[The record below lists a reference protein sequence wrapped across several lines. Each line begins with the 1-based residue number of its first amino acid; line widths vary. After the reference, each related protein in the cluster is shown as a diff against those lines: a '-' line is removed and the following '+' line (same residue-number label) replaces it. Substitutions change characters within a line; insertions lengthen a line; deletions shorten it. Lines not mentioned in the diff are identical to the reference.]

1 MLVLRSPDDVAHIA
15 DLEIRNLVKLRF
27 AQVCS
32 GETYDADRHGH
43 MLVVEPGD
51 N

>member
-1 MLVLRSPDDVAHIA
+1 VLVLRSPDEATRIA
-15 DLEIRNLVKLRF
+15 DPEVRNLVRRRF